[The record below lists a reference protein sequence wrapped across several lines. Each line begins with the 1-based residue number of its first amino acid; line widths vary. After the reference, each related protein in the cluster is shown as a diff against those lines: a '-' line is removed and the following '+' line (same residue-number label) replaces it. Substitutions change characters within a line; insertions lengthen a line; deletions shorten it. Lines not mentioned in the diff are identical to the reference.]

1 MATFGTAEHF
11 LLFLTGKSC
20 GKQRKRGSRETHHQN
35 DSGSPYTNMQPAPMH
50 STTHRNGVTAAYAM
64 VYSLAQRRNTTLCP
78 GPPVAQ
84 SKRFATSC
92 REEKATSKNHQ
103 KSACCVTALLTG
115 KGRRGTKR
123 NARRKQGRRHR
134 GMLHSRTLHHC
145 FLHV

>member
-92 REEKATSKNHQ
+92 RVEKRQLRKTT
-103 KSACCVTALLTG
+103 KSPHVVSLL
-115 KGRRGTKR
+115 
-123 NARRKQGRRHR
+123 
-134 GMLHSRTLHHC
+134 C
-145 FLHV
+145 